1 MDCMARPD
9 NYLDLKLEDN
19 GDYYLIN
26 SFLGFEK
33 NDADPFIDE
42 LIDHPHPQAP
52 DSTERTG

>member
-1 MDCMARPD
+1 MDCMARAG

-33 NDADPFIDE
+33 NDADPFIDD
-42 LIDHPHPQAP
+42 LIDQPLSSPI
-52 DSTERTG
+52 GKK

>member
-1 MDCMARPD
+1 MDCMARAG

-33 NDADPFIDE
+33 NDADPFIYD
-42 LIDHPHPQAP
+42 LIDQPLSSPL
-52 DSTERTG
+52 DKK

>member
-1 MDCMARPD
+1 MDCMARAG

-33 NDADPFIDE
+33 NDTDPFIDD
-42 LIDHPHPQAP
+42 LIDQPLSSPL
-52 DSTERTG
+52 DKK